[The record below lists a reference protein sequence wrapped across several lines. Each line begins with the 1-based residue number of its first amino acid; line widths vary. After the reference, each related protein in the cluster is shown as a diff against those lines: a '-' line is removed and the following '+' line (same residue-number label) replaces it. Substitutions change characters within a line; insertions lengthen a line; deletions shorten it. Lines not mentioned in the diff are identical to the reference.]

1 MKFSENWLRS
11 LTPVS
16 LSTADLSHQLTMAG
30 LEVESVEPAAPAFS
44 GVVIGQVLS
53 VQKHPDA
60 DRLNLCQVDVGETQP
75 LQIVCGA
82 KNVAVGVKVPCARVG
97 AVLPKMNIG
106 QAKVRGI
113 ESFGMLC
120 SQTELGLAEESD
132 GLWLLPADAPV
143 GENIRVWAELD
154 DNSLTLKLTPNRADC
169 LSLNGLAREVAAL
182 TGSSWAVPQYPAM
195 TPAHDDTRAV
205 KLTAA
210 DGCPRY
216 CGRVIRGI
224 NPQAATPEW
233 MKRRLERSGTRSISA
248 VVDITNYVLLEM
260 GQPLHAFDLS
270 KINGDIEVRWA
281 RENEEIELLNGMN
294 AKLQSDMLVIADK
307 DKALALA
314 GVMGGNFSAVSD
326 STVDIFLESAF
337 FMPDAIMGKGRRL
350 NLTSDSSHRYER
362 GVDFGMTRNAMER
375 ATSLILEIAGGAA
388 GPIVEQQAA
397 LPQRNP
403 VKLRVARA
411 SRVLGIPLDMPQVQS
426 LLQRQQFGFV
436 EQNGELLVTPPSW
449 RFDLEIEVDFIEE
462 IARMHGY
469 DSIPAPEPKAGLRML
484 PQPEAVLPFVELKQR
499 LAGRDYQEVV
509 TFSFVDESWETGL
522 MANNKPVKLANP
534 IASDMSVMRSGLW
547 GSMLETLQTNLK
559 RQQDRVRVFELGRC
573 FAVEGE
579 GFAQALRLGGLAYG
593 LALPEQW
600 GEAKRPVDFFD
611 VKADITALLGSG
623 VEYVAAQHPALH
635 PGQSA
640 RIVRNGQEIGWL
652 GVLHPKW
659 RQQYGLPQAPVL
671 FELDA
676 AMLTQSALP
685 AYREISRLP
694 QVRRDIAVLVNRE
707 VDVAQ
712 MLAAMQ
718 SVAAGFVTDLTV
730 FDIYRGKGIDFDK
743 KSVAFRVLMQDT
755 QKTLSDEE
763 TEPAVQNLI
772 RILQEKF
779 AAELRQ

>member
-11 LTPVS
+11 LVPVS
-16 LSTADLSHQLTMAG
+16 MTTAELSHQLTMAG
-30 LEVESVEPAAPAFS
+30 LEVESMDPVAPAFS
-44 GVVIGQVLS
+44 GVVIGHVLS
-53 VQKHPDA
+53 VEKHPGA
-60 DRLNLCQVDVGETQP
+60 DRLNLCQVDVGEAQP

-106 QAKVRGI
+106 QAKVRGV

-120 SQTELGLAEESD
+120 SQAELGLAEESD
-132 GLWLLPADAPV
+132 GLWLLPSDAPV
-143 GENIRVWAELD
+143 GENIRVWAALD
-154 DNSLTLKLTPNRADC
+154 DNCLTLKLTPNRADC

-182 TGSSWAVPQYPAM
+182 TGSSWAMPQYAPIE
-195 TPAHDDTRAV
+195 PAHDTVRAV

-216 CGRVIRGI
+216 SGRVIRGI
-224 NPQAATPEW
+224 NPRAATPEW
-233 MKRRLERSGTRSISA
+233 MKQRLERSGVRSISA

-260 GQPLHAFDLS
+260 GQPLHAFDLA
-270 KINGDIEVRWA
+270 KISGDIEVRWA
-281 RENEEIELLNGMN
+281 GENEEIELLNGMN
-294 AKLQSDMLVIADK
+294 AKLQPDMLVIADSNR
-307 DKALALA
+307 ALALA
-314 GVMGGNFSAVSD
+314 GIMGGMFSAVGD
-326 STVDIFLESAF
+326 DTADIFLESAF

-362 GVDFGMTRNAMER
+362 GVDFAMTRNAMER
-375 ATSLILEIAGGAA
+375 ATGLILEIAGGTA
-388 GPIVEQQAA
+388 GPVVEQLGT

-403 VKLRVARA
+403 VNLRVARA
-411 SRVLGIPLDMPQVQS
+411 ARVLGIPLDLARVKS
-426 LLQRQQFGFV
+426 LLQRQQFAFA
-436 EQNGELLVTPPSW
+436 EQDGGLLVTPPSW

-469 DSIPAPEPKAGLRML
+469 DSIPAPQPRAGLRML
-484 PQPEAVLPFVELKQR
+484 PQPEALLPFAELKQR

-509 TFSFVDESWETGL
+509 TFSFVDEAWETGL
-522 MANNKPVKLANP
+522 MANRAPVRLANP
-534 IASDMSVMRSGLW
+534 IASNMSVMRSGLW

-559 RQQDRVRVFELGRC
+559 RQQDRVRIFELGRC
-573 FAVEGE
+573 FAKNAED
-579 GFAQALRLGGLAYG
+579 FAQSLRLGGLAYG

-600 GEAKRPVDFFD
+600 GEAKRAVDFFD
-611 VKADITALLGSG
+611 VKADIATLLGSG

-640 RIVRNGQEIGWL
+640 RIVRQGQEIGWL
-652 GVLHPKW
+652 GVLHPQW
-659 RQQYGLPQAPVL
+659 RQQYGLPTAPVL

-676 AMLTQSALP
+676 AMLSQSALP

-694 QVRRDIAVLVNRE
+694 QVRRDIAVLVGQDVE
-707 VDVAQ
+707 VAQ

-718 SVAAGFVTDLTV
+718 SVAEDFVVDLTV
-730 FDIYRGKGIDFDK
+730 FDIYRGKGIDSDK
-743 KSVAFRVLMQDT
+743 KSVAIRVLMQDT

-772 RILQEKF
+772 KILQEKF